1 MKKSHRTTIPI
12 LCVLICA
19 LMLCPTGCR
28 QQASSDNGKQTREEL
43 DSLRQSF
50 RYFNV
55 EGQYDS
61 IISTARPILMK
72 ALDGQDTMTVLL
84 TGAYTAQAFLTMESM
99 DSVRHYMNLIGPYR
113 KGGGKDPSLQTVLF
127 IVEGLSHLKA
137 ELNYSLALESFT
149 EGCKWAEAGNDPDNH
164 IVLLANIAHIFY
176 VRGDRHG
183 LQYAEEA
190 YAISRDQAVEDFPR
204 CQAHLLMAQMLLL
217 SDRTQEAAAYLN
229 DARTMIEEHQFISLI
244 SICRLLYANMYQS
257 NGDYFQAERNYQE
270 AMRWGK
276 YAEAGTATMIYLDYG
291 DFLRMR
297 GMPGKALE
305 QYKAGL
311 GISYKNNSLEFR
323 RELLSNISDTY
334 QTLGDRASAAEYS
347 YLYKSYVDS
356 ISNLQ
361 KEQEFNS
368 QLLRYSQIE
377 HEHEIQAKELALLQA
392 RRKSSTAIFISVIV
406 VIIALSLYIL
416 YIRQRRTNRLLV
428 TQYETYMQRLLPM
441 DKNNHT
447 AKEEHDASD
456 TGIQNQGS
464 TGEREL
470 FARIE
475 DLMRKDK
482 IYRQKDLSLDRLA
495 EILSTNRTYASK
507 AINSCASQTFFNYV
521 DMYRIREA
529 VMILSDES
537 EKGNVPFKYIAD
549 TVGYNSVQV
558 FYRSFK
564 RETGC
569 SPGQYRDEARR
580 LRKERG
586 SIED

>member
-1 MKKSHRTTIPI
+1 M
-12 LCVLICA
+12 CA

-28 QQASSDNGKQTREEL
+28 QQASSDAGKQTREEL

-61 IISTARPILMK
+61 IISSARPILMK

-127 IVEGLSHLKA
+127 IVEGLTHLKA
-137 ELNYSLALESFT
+137 ELNYSLALEAFR
-149 EGCKWAEAGNDPDNH
+149 EGCKWAEAGNDPNNH

-176 VRGDRHG
+176 VRGDKNG
-183 LQYAEEA
+183 LQHAEEA
-190 YAISRDQAVEDFPR
+190 FSISRSPDVEDYPR
-204 CQAHLLMAQMLLL
+204 CQAHLLMGQMLLL
-217 SDRTQEAAAYLN
+217 SGRTQEAASYIHEAE
-229 DARTMIEEHQFISLI
+229 RMIESRQYTSLI

-257 NGDYFQAERNYQE
+257 NGEYTKAGQEYLE
-270 AMRWGK
+270 AMKWDK
-276 YAEAGTATMIYLDYG
+276 YAEAGTATMIYLNYG

-297 GMPGKALE
+297 GMPKKALA
-305 QYKAGL
+305 QYKTGL
-311 GISYKNNSLEFR
+311 DISNRHNSLEFR

-334 QTLGDRASAAEYS
+334 QILGDKASAAEYS

-356 ISNLQ
+356 ISSLQ

-368 QLLRYSQIE
+368 RLLQYSQIE
-377 HEHEIQAKELALLQA
+377 HEHEIQAKELALLKA
-392 RRKSSTAIFISVIV
+392 RRKSSTVIFISVI
-406 VIIALSLYIL
+406 IIIVALSLYIL
-416 YIRQRRTNRLLV
+416 YIRQRKANRLLV
-428 TQYETYMQRLLPM
+428 TQYETYMRRILPL
-441 DKNNHT
+441 DK
-447 AKEEHDASD
+447 E
-456 TGIQNQGS
+456 S
-464 TGEREL
+464 TESGTSGADKQDQSQSGDRGL
-470 FARIE
+470 FNRIE
-475 DLMRKDK
+475 EMMKKEK

-495 EILSTNRTYASK
+495 EMLSTNRTYVSK

-529 VMILSDES
+529 VALLSDS
-537 EKGNVPFKYIAD
+537 NSGDVPFKHIAD
-549 TVGYNSVQV
+549 IVGYNSVQV

-586 SIED
+586 PVED

>member
-1 MKKSHRTTIPI
+1 M
-12 LCVLICA
+12 CA

-28 QQASSDNGKQTREEL
+28 QQASSDAGKQTREEL

-127 IVEGLSHLKA
+127 IVEGLTHLKA

-217 SDRTQEAAAYLN
+217 ADRTQEAAAYLN
-229 DARTMIEEHQFISLI
+229 DARTMIEEHQFTSLI

-377 HEHEIQAKELALLQA
+377 HEHELQTKELALLQA
-392 RRKSSTAIFISVIV
+392 RRKTTTAIFISA
-406 VIIALSLYIL
+406 IIIILAMSLYIMYL
-416 YIRQRRTNRLLV
+416 KQKKMNRILVQRYENYVQRT
-428 TQYETYMQRLLPM
+428 LPSSGQH
-441 DKNNHT
+441 DTN
-447 AKEEHDASD
+447 KEGADDSAEQS
-456 TGIQNQGS
+456 
-464 TGEREL
+464 L
-470 FARIE
+470 FRRIE
-475 DLMRKDK
+475 GLMQKEK
-482 IYRQKDLSLDRLA
+482 IYRQKDLSMDRLA
-495 EILSTNRTYASK
+495 EMLSTNRTYVSK
-507 AINSCASQTFFNYV
+507 AINTCASQSFFSYI
-521 DMYRIREA
+521 DQYRIREA
-529 VMILSDES
+529 VSILSSRSGDS
-537 EKGNVPFKYIAD
+537 AAMPFKQIAD
-549 TVGYNSVQV
+549 MVGYNSVQV

-564 RETGC
+564 KETGC
-569 SPGQYRDEARR
+569 SPGQYKEEARR
-580 LRKERG
+580 IRRQRNAEP
-586 SIED
+586 EA

>member
-61 IISTARPILMK
+61 IISSARPILMK

-176 VRGDRHG
+176 VRGDKNG

-190 YAISRDQAVEDFPR
+190 FSISRSPDVEDYPR
-204 CQAHLLMAQMLLL
+204 CQAHLLMGQMLLP
-217 SDRTQEAAAYLN
+217 SGRTQEAASYIHEAE
-229 DARTMIEEHQFISLI
+229 RMIESRQYTSLI

-257 NGDYFQAERNYQE
+257 NGEYTKAGQEYLE
-270 AMRWGK
+270 AMKWDK
-276 YAEAGTATMIYLDYG
+276 YAEAGTATMIYLNYG

-297 GMPGKALE
+297 GMPQKALV
-305 QYKAGL
+305 QYKTGL
-311 GISYKNNSLEFR
+311 DISNRHNSLEFR
-323 RELLSNISDTY
+323 RELLSSISDTY
-334 QTLGDRASAAEYS
+334 QILGDRASAAEFS

-368 QLLRYSQIE
+368 RLLQYSRIE
-377 HEHEIQAKELALLQA
+377 HEHEIQAKELALLKA
-392 RRKSSTAIFISVIV
+392 RRKTSTAVLISVII
-406 VIIALSLYIL
+406 VILTLSLCIL
-416 YIRQRRTNRLLV
+416 YIRQRRANKLLV
-428 TQYETYMQRLLPM
+428 KQYETYMQRLLPL
-441 DKNNHT
+441 DKESAGPGTSGADSHNQNLS
-447 AKEEHDASD
+447 AEH
-456 TGIQNQGS
+456 
-464 TGEREL
+464 EL
-470 FARIE
+470 FCRIE
-475 DLMRKDK
+475 ELMKRQK

-495 EILSTNRTYASK
+495 EMLSTNRTYVSK
-507 AINSCASQTFFNYV
+507 AINSCASQTFFSYV

-529 VMILSDES
+529 VALLSDIDS
-537 EKGNVPFKYIAD
+537 GDVPFKHIAD
-549 TVGYNSVQV
+549 IVGYNSVQV

-569 SPGQYRDEARR
+569 SPGQYRDEARH
-580 LRKERG
+580 LRKER
-586 SIED
+586 STTED

>member
-1 MKKSHRTTIPI
+1 M
-12 LCVLICA
+12 
-19 LMLCPTGCR
+19 
-28 QQASSDNGKQTREEL
+28 
-43 DSLRQSF
+43 
-50 RYFNV
+50 
-55 EGQYDS
+55 
-61 IISTARPILMK
+61 
-72 ALDGQDTMTVLL
+72 
-84 TGAYTAQAFLTMESM
+84 
-99 DSVRHYMNLIGPYR
+99 
-113 KGGGKDPSLQTVLF
+113 
-127 IVEGLSHLKA
+127 
-137 ELNYSLALESFT
+137 
-149 EGCKWAEAGNDPDNH
+149 
-164 IVLLANIAHIFY
+164 
-176 VRGDRHG
+176 
-183 LQYAEEA
+183 
-190 YAISRDQAVEDFPR
+190 
-204 CQAHLLMAQMLLL
+204 
-217 SDRTQEAAAYLN
+217 
-229 DARTMIEEHQFISLI
+229 
-244 SICRLLYANMYQS
+244 
-257 NGDYFQAERNYQE
+257 
-270 AMRWGK
+270 
-276 YAEAGTATMIYLDYG
+276 
-291 DFLRMR
+291 
-297 GMPGKALE
+297 
-305 QYKAGL
+305 
-311 GISYKNNSLEFR
+311 
-323 RELLSNISDTY
+323 LSNISDTY
-334 QTLGDRASAAEYS
+334 QTLGDRSSAAEYS

-495 EILSTNRTYASK
+495 EILSTNRTYVSK

-569 SPGQYRDEARR
+569 PPGQYRDEARR

-586 SIED
+586 PIED

>member
-1 MKKSHRTTIPI
+1 
-12 LCVLICA
+12 
-19 LMLCPTGCR
+19 
-28 QQASSDNGKQTREEL
+28 
-43 DSLRQSF
+43 
-50 RYFNV
+50 
-55 EGQYDS
+55 
-61 IISTARPILMK
+61 
-72 ALDGQDTMTVLL
+72 
-84 TGAYTAQAFLTMESM
+84 
-99 DSVRHYMNLIGPYR
+99 
-113 KGGGKDPSLQTVLF
+113 
-127 IVEGLSHLKA
+127 
-137 ELNYSLALESFT
+137 
-149 EGCKWAEAGNDPDNH
+149 
-164 IVLLANIAHIFY
+164 
-176 VRGDRHG
+176 
-183 LQYAEEA
+183 
-190 YAISRDQAVEDFPR
+190 
-204 CQAHLLMAQMLLL
+204 MAQMLLL

-529 VMILSDES
+529 VR
-537 EKGNVPFKYIAD
+537 
-549 TVGYNSVQV
+549 T
-558 FYRSFK
+558 R
-564 RETGC
+564 
-569 SPGQYRDEARR
+569 
-580 LRKERG
+580 
-586 SIED
+586 

>member
-1 MKKSHRTTIPI
+1 
-12 LCVLICA
+12 
-19 LMLCPTGCR
+19 
-28 QQASSDNGKQTREEL
+28 
-43 DSLRQSF
+43 
-50 RYFNV
+50 
-55 EGQYDS
+55 
-61 IISTARPILMK
+61 
-72 ALDGQDTMTVLL
+72 MTVLL

-356 ISNLQ
+356 ISSLQ

-447 AKEEHDASD
+447 VKEEHDASD
-456 TGIQNQGS
+456 TGTQNQGS

>member
-1 MKKSHRTTIPI
+1 M
-12 LCVLICA
+12 CVLMCA

-28 QQASSDNGKQTREEL
+28 QQASSDAGKQTREEL

-113 KGGGKDPSLQTVLF
+113 KGGKKDPSLQSVLF
-127 IVEGLSHLKA
+127 IVEGLTHLKA

-217 SDRTQEAAAYLN
+217 ADRTQEAAAYLN

-270 AMRWGK
+270 AMRWEK

-356 ISNLQ
+356 ISSLQ

-428 TQYETYMQRLLPM
+428 TQ
-441 DKNNHT
+441 
-447 AKEEHDASD
+447 
-456 TGIQNQGS
+456 
-464 TGEREL
+464 REL

-495 EILSTNRTYASK
+495 EILSTNRTYVSK

-569 SPGQYRDEARR
+569 SPGQYRDEARH
-580 LRKERG
+580 LRKER
-586 SIED
+586 STTED

>member
-1 MKKSHRTTIPI
+1 M
-12 LCVLICA
+12 CA

-127 IVEGLSHLKA
+127 IVEGLTHLKA
-137 ELNYSLALESFT
+137 ELNYSLALEAFR
-149 EGCKWAEAGNDPDNH
+149 EGCKWAEAGNDPNNH

-176 VRGDRHG
+176 VRGDKNG

-190 YAISRDQAVEDFPR
+190 FSISRSPDVEDYPR
-204 CQAHLLMAQMLLL
+204 CQAHLLMGQMLLL
-217 SDRTQEAAAYLN
+217 ADRTQEAAAYLN
-229 DARTMIEEHQFISLI
+229 NARTMIEEHQFTSLI

-257 NGDYFQAERNYQE
+257 DGDYFQAERNYQE

-276 YAEAGTATMIYLDYG
+276 YAEAGTATMIYLNYG

-297 GMPGKALE
+297 GMPQKALV
-305 QYKAGL
+305 QYKTGL
-311 GISYKNNSLEFR
+311 DISNRHNSLEFR
-323 RELLSNISDTY
+323 RELLSSISDTY
-334 QTLGDRASAAEYS
+334 QILGDRASAAEFS

-368 QLLRYSQIE
+368 RLLQYSRIE
-377 HEHEIQAKELALLQA
+377 HEHEIQAKELALLKA
-392 RRKSSTAIFISVIV
+392 RRKTSTAVLISVII
-406 VIIALSLYIL
+406 VILTLSLCIL
-416 YIRQRRTNRLLV
+416 YIRQRRANKLLV
-428 TQYETYMQRLLPM
+428 KQYETYMQRLLPL
-441 DKNNHT
+441 DKESAGPGTSGADSHNQNLS
-447 AKEEHDASD
+447 AEH
-456 TGIQNQGS
+456 
-464 TGEREL
+464 EL
-470 FARIE
+470 FCRIE
-475 DLMRKDK
+475 ELMKRQK

-495 EILSTNRTYASK
+495 EMLSTNRTYVSK
-507 AINSCASQTFFNYV
+507 AINSCASQTFFSYV

-529 VMILSDES
+529 VALLSDIDS
-537 EKGNVPFKYIAD
+537 GDVPFKHIAD
-549 TVGYNSVQV
+549 IVGYNSVQV

-580 LRKERG
+580 LRKKAHCHRAE
-586 SIED
+586 

>member
-1 MKKSHRTTIPI
+1 M
-12 LCVLICA
+12 CVLMCA

-28 QQASSDNGKQTREEL
+28 QQASSDAGKQTREEL

-127 IVEGLSHLKA
+127 IVEGLTHLKA
-137 ELNYSLALESFT
+137 ELNYSLALESFK
-149 EGCKWAEAGNDPDNH
+149 EGCKWAETGNDPDNH

-190 YAISRDQAVEDFPR
+190 YVISRDQAVEDFPR
-204 CQAHLLMAQMLLL
+204 CQANLLMAQMLLL
-217 SDRTQEAAAYLN
+217 ADRTQEAAAYLN
-229 DARTMIEEHQFISLI
+229 DARTMIEEHQFTSLI

-257 NGDYFQAERNYQE
+257 DGDYFQAERSYQE

-356 ISNLQ
+356 ISSLQ

-368 QLLRYSQIE
+368 RY
-377 HEHEIQAKELALLQA
+377 
-392 RRKSSTAIFISVIV
+392 
-406 VIIALSLYIL
+406 LS
-416 YIRQRRTNRLLV
+416 
-428 TQYETYMQRLLPM
+428 P
-441 DKNNHT
+441 
-447 AKEEHDASD
+447 
-456 TGIQNQGS
+456 
-464 TGEREL
+464 
-470 FARIE
+470 
-475 DLMRKDK
+475 
-482 IYRQKDLSLDRLA
+482 
-495 EILSTNRTYASK
+495 
-507 AINSCASQTFFNYV
+507 
-521 DMYRIREA
+521 
-529 VMILSDES
+529 
-537 EKGNVPFKYIAD
+537 
-549 TVGYNSVQV
+549 
-558 FYRSFK
+558 
-564 RETGC
+564 
-569 SPGQYRDEARR
+569 
-580 LRKERG
+580 
-586 SIED
+586 